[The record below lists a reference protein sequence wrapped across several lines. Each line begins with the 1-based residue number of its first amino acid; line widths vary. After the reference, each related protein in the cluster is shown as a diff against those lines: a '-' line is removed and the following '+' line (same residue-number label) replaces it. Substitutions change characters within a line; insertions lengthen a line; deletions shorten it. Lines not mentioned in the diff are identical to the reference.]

1 MSKIFGLKDLDTKLK
16 TPTKKDNQDYLLALQ
31 LQIQFANDDEE
42 SPKKERQKF
51 TQLIASPRSGIKSDP
66 IGDPQWDLIDPCPDI
81 RALFQ
86 EFDKKYFW
94 NSLGSCIVEWS
105 KRMTICAGIFYLR
118 GGGTIR
124 LSETLLKF
132 RPRKDLVETLLH
144 EMIHAYLYLT
154 RNFKDR
160 DGHGDEFKSH
170 MNRINRLATTNITI
184 YHSFHDEV
192 NHARQHV
199 WRCNGECRTQKP
211 FFGYVKRSMN
221 RAPSKNDRWWPLHQS
236 KCSGTFEKVAEP
248 EAFKEKQQK
257 AVKKLD
263 LTVVEKKKPAPVAA
277 AASMPKIDSFFVK
290 HESVKKRKS
299 EELEEED
306 DVVILEGTKSEP
318 IVLDEFD
325 KALKESAKKVQ
336 CPICMESFF
345 KDLIDSHVNGHF

>member
-1 MSKIFGLKDLDTKLK
+1 MSKIFGLKDLKDTKSK
-16 TPTKKDNQDYLLALQ
+16 TPSKRDNDYLLALQ
-31 LQIQFANDDEE
+31 LQIQLANDDEE
-42 SPKKERQKF
+42 DSPKSANKSS
-51 TQLIASPRSGIKSDP
+51 QLLVSPRSAIKSDP

-94 NSLGSCIVEWS
+94 NTLGSCIVEWS

-154 RNFKDR
+154 RNFRDR

-170 MNRINRLATTNITI
+170 MNRINRLASTNITI

-199 WRCNGECRTQKP
+199 WRCNGECRTEKP

-236 KCSGTFEKVAEP
+236 KCNGTFEKVAEP
-248 EAFKEKQQK
+248 EAFREKQLK

-263 LTVVEKKKPAPVAA
+263 LTVVDKKKPQPDP
-277 AASMPKIDSFFVK
+277 AASSLAKIDSFFVK
-290 HESVKKRKS
+290 HESGKKRKS
-299 EELEEED
+299 DELEE
-306 DVVILEGTKSEP
+306 DVVVLEGTQSKP

-336 CPICMESFF
+336 CPICMESFYR
-345 KDLIDSHVNGHF
+345 DLIDPHVNGHFS